1 MFGLVPFAKNI
12 AKSDDDFNKL
22 FDVFN
27 EPFFHEPFAKMNY
40 QVSPKKIF
48 LLTTIKVI

>member
-12 AKSDDDFNKL
+12 AKSNDDFNKL

-27 EPFFHEPFAKMNY
+27 EPFFHEPFKNEFLC
-40 QVSPKKIF
+40 KI
-48 LLTTIKVI
+48 L